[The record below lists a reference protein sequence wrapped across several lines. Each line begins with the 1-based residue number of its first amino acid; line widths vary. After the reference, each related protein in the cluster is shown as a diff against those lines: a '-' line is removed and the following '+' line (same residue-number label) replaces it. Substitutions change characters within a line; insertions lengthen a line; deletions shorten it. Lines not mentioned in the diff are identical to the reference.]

1 MAKYLYSALILLALA
16 IGFFLL
22 PETVRYTLDLRGE
35 ILPVKEWMLVRDVDG
50 TLNGSILD
58 HRQGATE
65 SYSVKRF
72 ERGDNMQFQLHPIAQ
87 AATTIAAG
95 DTIGQLYSNDAM
107 RQIAELT
114 GDLESRLAALRFA
127 QSGDKPAL
135 VESARQEL
143 ERAQARLEGHRNIMT
158 RTEELY
164 AQQLVSAQEVEDAR
178 SQHLVFEADVAIARA
193 LLDARQTGES
203 EERVAVSEAK
213 VRELQG
219 QLDVLQTRVDQFTI
233 TAPFAGEVARYPYSD
248 TLFVLRDPTAFVV
261 IMPVKS
267 ADHQLVQPDQDVHFY
282 VPGIE
287 DAVLGTVY
295 RSGNTVHQLN
305 NEQVLVVTAVIPE
318 PAAGLHPGMMVD
330 AAIDVGHLGL
340 MDYIKRML
348 N

>member
-1 MAKYLYSALILLALA
+1 M
-16 IGFFLL
+16 
-22 PETVRYTLDLRGE
+22 
-35 ILPVKEWMLVRDVDG
+35 RDGNG

-58 HRQGATE
+58 HREGATE

-72 ERGDNMQFQLHPIAQ
+72 ERGDNMQFRLHPAAQ
-87 AATTIAAG
+87 TATHIAAG

-114 GDLESRLAALRFA
+114 GDLGSRLAALRFA
-127 QSGDKPAL
+127 QAGDKPAL
-135 VESARQEL
+135 VERARKEL
-143 ERAQARLEGHRNIMT
+143 ERAEARLEGHRNVMA
-158 RTEELY
+158 RTETLY
-164 AQQLVSAQEVEDAR
+164 TQQLISAQELEAVR
-178 SQHLVFEADVAIARA
+178 SQDLVYKADVAIAQA
-193 LLDARQTGES
+193 LLDARETGES
-203 EERVAVSEAK
+203 QERLAVSEAK

-219 QLDVLQTRVDQFTI
+219 QLDVLQTRIDQFTI

-261 IMPVKS
+261 IMPVES
-267 ADHQLVQPDQDVHFY
+267 ADHHLIQPDQDVHFR

-287 DAVLGTVY
+287 DAVVGTVY

-305 NEQVLVVTAVIPE
+305 NQQVLIATAVISE
-318 PAAGLHPGMMVD
+318 PVAGLHPGMMVD
-330 AAIDVGHLGL
+330 AAVEAGSLGL